1 MAKTASDLVQA
12 AKASIQQISVSQSQ
26 QMLDDDSIALDVREP
41 EEFAKGHIAD
51 ARHIPVSYT
60 HLTLPTKRIV

>member
-41 EEFAKGHIAD
+41 EEFAKGDIAD
-51 ARHIPVSYT
+51 A
-60 HLTLPTKRIV
+60 